1 MNCTC
6 TNYCTQVYSSKK
18 PDLVVKLAPE
28 RLIEQFQAKR
38 DELEGSLEIVKA
50 QNGTLRSELEAERA

>member
-6 TNYCTQVYSSKK
+6 TIHCTQVYSSKK
-18 PDLVVKLAPE
+18 PGLVVKFASE
-28 RLIEQFQAKR
+28 RVIEQFQAKR
-38 DELEGSLEIVKA
+38 DEQEGSLEIVKA